1 MQLKWLK
8 FVYNG
13 ILTGMP
19 PLTYNAI
26 SKTTLH
32 VPFTIKP
39 KSVYINYALN
49 ESQKDYIQ
57 DYIHKYDPDMALV
70 PVKMFETEVDSKY
83 YLSVNVYNCT
93 SPIFFGNEDKE
104 ITRFEINTYIKKH
117 NKMGT
122 LLLDY
127 TSNFLSMDPI
137 HIFKPKETVVYD
149 FPPMKTQSASIF
161 THSNKDCIHMS
172 INYLPMNYQ
181 LRNKQ
186 AKLHNDLIRYSDRI
200 YYKNGIFDKLYYDSS
215 LTYAPIVLSMYN
227 NQNYFQYKDLCFER
241 AMNIFYFEDS
251 IQFIGGMWDNV
262 FSLSE

>member
-1 MQLKWLK
+1 
-8 FVYNG
+8 
-13 ILTGMP
+13 
-19 PLTYNAI
+19 
-26 SKTTLH
+26 
-32 VPFTIKP
+32 
-39 KSVYINYALN
+39 
-49 ESQKDYIQ
+49 
-57 DYIHKYDPDMALV
+57 
-70 PVKMFETEVDSKY
+70 
-83 YLSVNVYNCT
+83 
-93 SPIFFGNEDKE
+93 
-104 ITRFEINTYIKKH
+104 
-117 NKMGT
+117 
-122 LLLDY
+122 
-127 TSNFLSMDPI
+127 
-137 HIFKPKETVVYD
+137 
-149 FPPMKTQSASIF
+149 
-161 THSNKDCIHMS
+161 MS